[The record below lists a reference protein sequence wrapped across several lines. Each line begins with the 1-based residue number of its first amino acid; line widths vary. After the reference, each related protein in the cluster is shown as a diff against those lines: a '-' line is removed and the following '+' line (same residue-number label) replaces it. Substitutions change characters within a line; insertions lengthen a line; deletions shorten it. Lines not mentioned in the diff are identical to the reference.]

1 MGLKRE
7 VAANYPSSAAA
18 TSKAASITPISGM
31 SGDRAE
37 TPSKAASGSSNAPST
52 HKSANPLPLPSPAV
66 PAVATNPAN
75 KEKSVKRLENSSPD
89 IRETSPAR
97 LEAQHSLANKQQS
110 SEPTSSQVRAASPNT
125 VNGRL
130 SEGEESI
137 DDVYVKRQ
145 RQRSQVLSNCNHANG
160 VLLQTDCLP
169 LSLHHSRHS
178 GNKANDFAGNK
189 DEGAAVGGCTGPRG
203 GEYPCS

>member
-1 MGLKRE
+1 M
-7 VAANYPSSAAA
+7 A
-18 TSKAASITPISGM
+18 
-31 SGDRAE
+31 
-37 TPSKAASGSSNAPST
+37 AASGSYIEQGAPAGT
-52 HKSANPLPLPSPAV
+52 KLTTPPETGADAV
-66 PAVATNPAN
+66 GL
-75 KEKSVKRLENSSPD
+75 KQEDDRSENSSPV
-89 IRETSPAR
+89 IRESSPAR
-97 LEAQHSLANKQQS
+97 QEAQRSQANKQQS
-110 SEPTSSQVRAASPNT
+110 NQPRSSQVRAASPNT

-160 VLLQTDCLP
+160 VELLETNCLP

-189 DEGAAVGGCTGPRG
+189 DEGAAAGGCTGPRG